1 MTLTLAPTLTL
12 TWHQELKF
20 IEEWKG
26 KGAADVDAQVSLSVS
41 ARVRA
46 RVRVSDRVD

>member
-26 KGAADVDAQVSLSVS
+26 KGAADVDAQVSVSV
-41 ARVRA
+41 RVRA

>member
-26 KGAADVDAQVSLSVS
+26 KGAADVDAQVSV
-41 ARVRA
+41 RVRV
-46 RVRVSDRVD
+46 RISVRVSDRVD

>member
-26 KGAADVDAQVSLSVS
+26 KGAADVDAQVSVSVS
-41 ARVRA
+41 VSV
-46 RVRVSDRVD
+46 RVRVSDRVN